1 MKAFYIFLFFLT
13 IPIWALNEE
22 HINDNSSKV
31 MSYDDIVKKTLKY
44 NNKLKEL
51 QEQIVQADILI
62 QKSYTFLQPIWDLG
76 GRFTI
81 NNKETSMQV
90 PESNPGGAP
99 IMKKVV
105 LNEKYAYE
113 INSTVKYTLMNLRA
127 LPLVKVAKEMKNVQL
142 LSREMAVIEIKN
154 AIAQLYL
161 NALTI
166 KEGIKIKELIKDNLT
181 KHFDFIEQKLKL
193 REALEIEK
201 TRSEIEIAKIKIEIK
216 KLEGS
221 LRQIKSR
228 LAIFMGIDE
237 YNFKLKDLSF
247 EFEIDDLNKI
257 FKIAQ
262 KARLENKIN
271 LKSLKIEKLM
281 LRNIY
286 MKFVPTLFLQAGWK
300 YGNSANFAGDQS
312 SWNINILL
320 NFPIYDGGIR
330 YKELAEERS
339 KIRAINYRMKQFNDD
354 LKGEIKTILID
365 IDNIN
370 LTIEEIE
377 KEEELVK
384 KNLKQ
389 TEEAYQ
395 LGVSK
400 NIDVLDASHNLQL
413 LYNNLVIQK
422 LKRNLSYL
430 KLKKALGKL

>member
-1 MKAFYIFLFFLT
+1 MYKFFYIFLFFLT
-13 IPIWALNEE
+13 ISVSAQNVIPLGKNF
-22 HINDNSSKV
+22 V
-31 MSYDDIVKKTLKY
+31 LSYNDIVKKTLKH

-51 QEQIVQADILI
+51 QEQINQADILI
-62 QKSYTFLQPIWDLG
+62 DKSYTFLQPIWDLG

-81 NNKETSMQV
+81 SNKEISMSV
-90 PESNPGGAP
+90 PTANPAGGAP

-105 LNEKYAYE
+105 LNEKYAWE
-113 INSTVKYTLMNLRA
+113 VNSTVKYTLMNLRA
-127 LPLVKVAKEMKNVQL
+127 LPLVKVAKEMKQVKL
-142 LSREMAVIEIKN
+142 LSKKMAVTEIKF

-166 KEGIKIKELIKDNLT
+166 KEGIKIKELIKDNLK
-181 KHFDFIEQKLKL
+181 KHLDFIEEKLKL
-193 REALEIEK
+193 KDALEIEK
-201 TRSEIEIAKIKIEIK
+201 TRVEIEIAKIDIEIK
-216 KLEGS
+216 KLNGN

-228 LAIFMGIDE
+228 LAIFMGSDNYDFE
-237 YNFKLKDLSF
+237 LSDLNFQI
-247 EFEIDDLNKI
+247 ETGNLNKI

-262 KARLENKIN
+262 KSRIENKLN

-281 LRNIY
+281 LKNIY
-286 MKFVPTLFLQAGWK
+286 MKFFPTLFLQAGWK
-300 YGNSANFAGDQS
+300 YGNSANFAGDKS

-339 KIRAINYRMKQFNDD
+339 KIRSINFKIKQFNDD
-354 LKGEIKTILID
+354 LKGEIKNILIE

-370 LTIEEIE
+370 LTIEEIK

-389 TEEAYQ
+389 TEDAYK
-395 LGVSK
+395 LGVRK
-400 NIDVLDASHNLQL
+400 NIDVLDANHNLQL

-422 LKRNLSYL
+422 LSRNIAYL
-430 KLKKALGKL
+430 KLKKSLGKL